1 MMPASVTPWPPP
13 PYSSGMS
20 TDSQPSLV
28 ISVTNC
34 AGYSPFASRSRQYWP
49 GNRAQTSRT
58 ASRMST
64 WSGVSEKSMPN
75 PELILVQA
83 EDPGRVLV
91 QQPFPR
97 RPGQVERAEF
107 GEAPLGGQE
116 REVAAPQEL
125 AGQPPAQL
133 AGQLGRDAARGPAG
147 DVDVDVGLVQG
158 HGDQFHVPRP
168 AEVRGH
174 HGQPRMGGRDGV
186 QPDRARVVK
195 ADALATWLARADSAG
210 PGVEQGQQAVFLAG
224 GEHGPVGG
232 VVGGEGL
239 QRGVE
244 LDP

>member
-34 AGYSPFASRSRQYWP
+34 A
-49 GNRAQTSRT
+49 QTSRT

-75 PELILVQA
+75 PRLILVQA

-97 RPGQVERAEF
+97 RAGQLQRVEF
-107 GEAPLGGQE
+107 GEAPLRGQE

-125 AGQPPAQL
+125 PGQPPAQL
-133 AGQLGRDAARGPAG
+133 TDQLGRDAAG
-147 DVDVDVGLVQG
+147 
-158 HGDQFHVPRP
+158 
-168 AEVRGH
+168 
-174 HGQPRMGGRDGV
+174 
-186 QPDRARVVK
+186 
-195 ADALATWLARADSAG
+195 
-210 PGVEQGQQAVFLAG
+210 
-224 GEHGPVGG
+224 
-232 VVGGEGL
+232 
-239 QRGVE
+239 
-244 LDP
+244 